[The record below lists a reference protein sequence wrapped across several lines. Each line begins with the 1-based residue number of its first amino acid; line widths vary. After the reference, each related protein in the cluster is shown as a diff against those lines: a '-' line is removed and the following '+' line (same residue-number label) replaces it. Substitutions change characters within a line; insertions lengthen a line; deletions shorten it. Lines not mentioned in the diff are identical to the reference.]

1 MIEDIELAKN
11 IIAKRITREFKNN
24 QLVNLGIG
32 LPTMVANHIPQGVNV
47 ILDMVAGNYVARE
60 VQCLAPD
67 GRLVIIAVQGGVKAE
82 FDAGLVLRKRLTVT
96 GSTLRPRSVAFKAAI
111 AEALKRNVWPLLES
125 GKVRPAIYREFD
137 AADAAQAHALME
149 SSQHTGKI
157 VLTWET

>member
-1 MIEDIELAKN
+1 MSTTTLDPQTAARLRRRRLIITVLVASLIIHLAG
-11 IIAKRITREFKNN
+11 
-24 QLVNLGIG
+24 GIG
-32 LPTMVANHIPQGVNV
+32 
-47 ILDMVAGNYVARE
+47 AGIWIVARYFLPPTATFE
-60 VQCLAPD
+60 VKKEI
-67 GRLVIIAVQGGVKAE
+67 RIAAEEREHRMNMAE